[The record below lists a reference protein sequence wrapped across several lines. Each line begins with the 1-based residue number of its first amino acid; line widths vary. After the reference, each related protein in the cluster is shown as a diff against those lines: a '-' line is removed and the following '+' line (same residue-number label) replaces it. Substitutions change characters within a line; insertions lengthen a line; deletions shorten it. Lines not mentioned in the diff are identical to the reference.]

1 MALLVP
7 GATVSVLSGKIGGT
21 VFARNRGGAYARSY
35 AIPTRVTS
43 QGAQIIKAAFAAA
56 SRAYANLT
64 TEQIQA
70 WDQYGKENPVSNRI
84 GQLITLKGQSWYVGV
99 NSRLTISG
107 DTNIDVPPIL
117 PPPVIATAS
126 NAVVDVNDTTA
137 TIDIAAHDDS
147 ENIKILVYAA
157 RSVSAGKRYVDNLYT
172 NILVSAA
179 GEDDWLPVKM
189 TIRWMFPRSLKT
201 GSAPSRPALRT
212 TSRSLS
218 LTRVLASCPQ
228 HSGCL
233 LWLWI
238 PRRNRFSPS
247 LCYCRRPFCYGC
259 RRLHY
264 EVLYCGRTAH
274 HGVKI
279 TSPETPGTHPRGGP
293 VKPRAVFR

>member
-179 GEDDWLPVKM
+179 GEDDSTLDVSTFFEDRLGTIQAGVTYHFKVVILDTRTGLVSAAQWLSTV
-189 TIRWMFPRSLKT
+189 
-201 GSAPSRPALRT
+201 AVDT
-212 TSRSLS
+212 T
-218 LTRVLASCPQ
+218 P
-228 HSGCL
+228 
-233 LWLWI
+233 
-238 PRRNRFSPS
+238 
-247 LCYCRRPFCYGC
+247 
-259 RRLHY
+259 
-264 EVLYCGRTAH
+264 
-274 HGVKI
+274 
-279 TSPETPGTHPRGGP
+279 
-293 VKPRAVFR
+293 